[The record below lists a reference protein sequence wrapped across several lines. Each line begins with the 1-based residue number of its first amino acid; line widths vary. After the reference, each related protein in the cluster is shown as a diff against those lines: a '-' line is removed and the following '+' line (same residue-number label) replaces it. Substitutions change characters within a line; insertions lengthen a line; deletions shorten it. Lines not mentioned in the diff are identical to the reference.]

1 MKKMIL
7 LFSHTLTQAQRQ
19 EAQEYFEVKEFLS
32 LPQELQ
38 AIWSNISA
46 DEENITLLL
55 APIKEFLSLHAK
67 RDDIVLIQGDFGAVY
82 NLVNFAKELNLK
94 PLYATT
100 QRRTQEYINE
110 KGENVKKS
118 IFEHRRFREYE

>member
-1 MKKMIL
+1 MIL
-7 LFSHTLTQAQRQ
+7 LFSHKLTEKQTQ
-19 EAQEYFEVKEFLS
+19 EAQEFFEVKEFLS

-38 AIWSNISA
+38 AIWSRIPA
-46 DEENITLLL
+46 DDENIIPLL

-67 RDDIVLIQGDFGAVY
+67 RSDTVLIQGDFGAVY
-82 NLVNFAKELNLK
+82 HLVNYAKELNIK

>member
-7 LFSHTLTQAQRQ
+7 LFSHKLTQRQ
-19 EAQEYFEVKEFLS
+19 IEEAKESFDVQEFLR
-32 LPQELQ
+32 LPTELQ
-38 AIWSNISA
+38 AVWSAIPA
-46 DEENITLLL
+46 DEESITSLL
-55 APIKEFLSLHAK
+55 APIKEFLSLQSN
-67 RDDIVLIQGDFGAVY
+67 REDIVLIQGDFGAVY
-82 NLVNFAKELNLK
+82 HLVNYAKELNLK

>member
-7 LFSHTLTQAQRQ
+7 LFSHKLTQKQIE
-19 EAQEYFEVKEFLS
+19 EAKESLDVQEFLR
-32 LPQELQ
+32 LPTELQ
-38 AIWSNISA
+38 AIWSAIPA
-46 DEENITLLL
+46 DEENITSLL
-55 APIKEFLSLHAK
+55 APIKKFLSLQAN
-67 RDDIVLIQGDFGAVY
+67 RGDLVLIQGDFGAVY
-82 NLVNFAKELNLK
+82 HLVSYAKELNLK